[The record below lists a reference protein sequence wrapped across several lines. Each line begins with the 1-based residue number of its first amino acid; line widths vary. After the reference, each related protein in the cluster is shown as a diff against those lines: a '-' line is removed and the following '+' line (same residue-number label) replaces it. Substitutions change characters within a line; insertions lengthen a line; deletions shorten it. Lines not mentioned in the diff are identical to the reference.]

1 MTSPLLLIH
10 QLLQSGLSARVE
22 RQGLHEVLAGL
33 FQGRNPFSI
42 TQTAIGFQ
50 ANGHVFGSR

>member
-33 FQGRNPFSI
+33 FQLCNPFGI
-42 TQTAIGFQ
+42 TQAAIGLQ
-50 ANGHVFGSR
+50 ANGYVFGSR